1 MNLGASEGMC
11 YLAWQYH
18 QGVNVEKDDLKALD
32 LYERASRAG
41 NIYAPYNAGVLY
53 WQLYGDCDTTEEYF
67 ALGAQY
73 SDDARKALQE
83 IRTQEPC
90 ASVLAKKSDK

>member
-41 NIYAPYNAGVLY
+41 NIYAPHNAGVCIGNCMAIARLRKNTSHSVPSI
-53 WQLYGDCDTTEEYF
+53 QTTPAKHSKKYE
-67 ALGAQY
+67 
-73 SDDARKALQE
+73 RKNHVPPSW
-83 IRTQEPC
+83 R
-90 ASVLAKKSDK
+90 